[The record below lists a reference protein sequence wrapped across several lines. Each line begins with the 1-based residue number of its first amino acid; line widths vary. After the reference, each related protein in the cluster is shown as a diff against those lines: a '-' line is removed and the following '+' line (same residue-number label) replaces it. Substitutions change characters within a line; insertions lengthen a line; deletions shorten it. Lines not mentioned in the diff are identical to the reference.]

1 MKAIIS
7 QELVRKTRLERTV
20 LTTKIIGTKEN
31 IVQKANE
38 YISRRLSET
47 YKIPI
52 KCFTVEIQTQRGKRV
67 NNWSY
72 TPTYR

>member
-7 QELVRKTRLERTV
+7 QELVRKTRLGRTV
-20 LTTKIIGTKEN
+20 LTTKIIGTKKN

-38 YISRRLSET
+38 YISKRLSET
-47 YKIPI
+47 YKIPV
-52 KCFTVEIQTQRGKRV
+52 KRFTVEIQTQYGKKV
-67 NNWSY
+67 NNWNY